1 MSDPE
6 SAHIMPVEPEL
17 DLHTFHPRDVKSVI
31 SEYLFAVTSAGYTQV
46 RIIHGRGT
54 GTQRAMVHAEL
65 TRHPSVVQF
74 WDSPESHLG
83 ATIAEIRVNADFQS
97 HELTKTTR

>member
-1 MSDPE
+1 MSKLEP
-6 SAHIMPVEPEL
+6 AHMMPVEPVL

-31 SEYLFAVTSAGYTQV
+31 SEYLFAATNAGYTEI

-54 GTQRAMVHAEL
+54 GAQRAVVHAEL
-65 TRHPSVVQF
+65 KRHLSVVQF

-83 ATIAEIRVNADFQS
+83 ATVALIEINADLRN
-97 HELTKTTR
+97 HEITKPTR

>member
-1 MSDPE
+1 MNRLEPV
-6 SAHIMPVEPEL
+6 HMMPVEPVI

-31 SEYLFAVTSAGYTQV
+31 CEYLFAATNAGYTEV

-54 GTQRAMVHAEL
+54 GAQRAVVHAEL
-65 TRHPSVVQF
+65 KRHPSVVQF

-83 ATIAEIRVNADFQS
+83 ATIALIEINAGLYS
-97 HELTKTTR
+97 HEITKVTR

>member
-1 MSDPE
+1 MNRLEPV
-6 SAHIMPVEPEL
+6 HMMPVEPVI

-31 SEYLFAVTSAGYTQV
+31 CEYLFAATNAGYTEV

-54 GTQRAMVHAEL
+54 GAQRAVVHAEL
-65 TRHPSVVQF
+65 KRHPSVVKF

-83 ATIAEIRVNADFQS
+83 ATVALIEINADLRN
-97 HELTKTTR
+97 HEITKPTR